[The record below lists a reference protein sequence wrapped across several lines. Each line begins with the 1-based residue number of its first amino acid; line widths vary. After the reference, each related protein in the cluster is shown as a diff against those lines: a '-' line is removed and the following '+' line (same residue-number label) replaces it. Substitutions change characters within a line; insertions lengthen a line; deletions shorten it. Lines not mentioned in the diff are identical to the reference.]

1 MRKRFFIIFFII
13 FLSSKA
19 QEKIVLQNGD
29 FIFQSMNCG
38 PLCDAI
44 NEVTDGYK
52 GHDFSHMGMV
62 YIKNDAVYIIEASG
76 QEVKVTPWETFK
88 TYTNQKMYVG
98 RLKKKYQKYIPSA
111 IDFSLK
117 QVGVPY
123 DDAYIYNNQKYYCS
137 ELFYDAILFAYHKP
151 FFKLEPMTF
160 ISPKTKA
167 FFPVWVDYY
176 KQQNIEI
183 PQGQL
188 GCNPGGISKSKKLK
202 IIGTLD

>member
-1 MRKRFFIIFFII
+1 MRHLLFFILII
-13 FLSSKA
+13 CVSANYSKA

-52 GHDFSHMGMV
+52 GNDFSHMGMV

-98 RLKKKYQKYIPSA
+98 S
-111 IDFSLK
+111 
-117 QVGVPY
+117 VGM
-123 DDAYIYNNQKYYCS
+123 
-137 ELFYDAILFAYHKP
+137 F
-151 FFKLEPMTF
+151 
-160 ISPKTKA
+160 
-167 FFPVWVDYY
+167 
-176 KQQNIEI
+176 
-183 PQGQL
+183 
-188 GCNPGGISKSKKLK
+188 
-202 IIGTLD
+202 